1 MRLHG
6 QNQIQKMKNWNN
18 FGKAWRNWKKQC
30 FKITNIQNDKPDKLA
45 NITQNL
51 KNKLNGIQQKMVEYE
66 NKLNQ
71 LEEEKSNYATRWFS
85 KQICLSFNLTD
96 KNNT

>member
-1 MRLHG
+1 
-6 QNQIQKMKNWNN
+6 
-18 FGKAWRNWKKQC
+18 
-30 FKITNIQNDKPDKLA
+30 
-45 NITQNL
+45 
-51 KNKLNGIQQKMVEYE
+51 MVEYE

-71 LEEEKSNYATRWFS
+71 LEEEKNNYATRWFS